1 MRRILYVFIC
11 LTILFTV
18 TGCKKVPPGQ
28 SKAEKKET
36 VIKKTGPA
44 QTDVRVDADA
54 EAIVPEKEDEFLSKL
69 NSSLS
74 RISEEVKPS
83 VVNISTTKKISI
95 REHPFENLFN
105 DPLFRKFFGDKFHSF
120 GEKRKFSASSL
131 GSGVIVTEDGYILTN
146 NHVVKDVDEIK
157 VTLQDKREFPGRI
170 IGTDPKSDLAIVKV
184 NADGLPVIKMG
195 KSEHLKV
202 GEVVI
207 AIGNPFG
214 LDHTITMGIVSAIGR
229 SNVGIAEYEDFIQT
243 DAAINPGNSG
253 GALVNVK
260 SELIGINTAIFST
273 SGGYMGVGFAVPSD
287 MAAAVM
293 QSIIKHGKVVRGWL
307 GVTIQNI
314 SPDLAKHFQIK
325 HEKGVLIT
333 NILNASPAEKAGL
346 KRGDVIIEFDGKPVF
361 DSTNLRNRVAGT
373 LPEQESVLK
382 IIRNGNEITLTVII
396 GEQQNT
402 LAGISGTYDNVLAGI
417 HIQELS
423 KEIKEAMNIPQ
434 SVTGIIVTNIDL
446 SSPAAGML
454 KKDDVIQE
462 INRNEIKNI
471 EDYKDSA
478 SHIKPD
484 EDILLLV
491 YRSGGYIYITLN
503 P

>member
-1 MRRILYVFIC
+1 MRRILYALIC
-11 LTILFTV
+11 ITMLFTV

-28 SKAEKKET
+28 SKADKKKT
-36 VIKKTGPA
+36 VIEKNVPV
-44 QTDVRVDADA
+44 QTEVKEEAGA
-54 EAIVPEKEDEFLSKL
+54 EAFVPEKEDEFLSKL

-83 VVNISTTKKISI
+83 VVNISTTKKIST
-95 REHPFENLFN
+95 REHPFEDLFN

-120 GEKRKFSASSL
+120 GEKREFSTSSL

-157 VTLQDKREFPGRI
+157 VTLQDKREFTGRV
-170 IGTDPKSDLAIVKV
+170 IGADPKSDLAIVKV
-184 NADGLPVIKMG
+184 EADGLPIIKMG
-195 KSEHLKV
+195 KSEDLKV

-287 MAAAVM
+287 MANAIM

-314 SPDLAKHFQIK
+314 NPDLAKHFQIQHK
-325 HEKGVLIT
+325 KGALIT
-333 NILNASPAEKAGL
+333 DILNNTPAEKAGL
-346 KRGDVIIEFDGKPVF
+346 KRGDVIIEFDGKSVD
-361 DSTNLRNRVAGT
+361 DSANLRNRVAGT

-382 IIRNGNEITLTVII
+382 IIRDGNEVTLTVII
-396 GEQQNT
+396 GEQEDT
-402 LAGISGTYDNVLAGI
+402 SAGIGGTYDNLLAGI
-417 HIQELS
+417 NIQELTM
-423 KEIKEAMNIPQ
+423 EIREAIKIPS
-434 SVTGIIVTNIDL
+434 SVTGIIVTNINA

-471 EDYKDSA
+471 ENYKDAA
-478 SHIKPD
+478 SNIKP
-484 EDILLLV
+484 EEEILLLV